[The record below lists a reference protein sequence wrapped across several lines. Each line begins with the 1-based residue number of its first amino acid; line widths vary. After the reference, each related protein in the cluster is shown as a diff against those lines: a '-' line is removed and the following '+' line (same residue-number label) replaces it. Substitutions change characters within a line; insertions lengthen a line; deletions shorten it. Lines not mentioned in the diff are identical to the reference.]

1 MTDQVTSLI
10 ERDEQQLS
18 LLSVPEAILQ
28 AEEERGTYT
37 AERYHRKQPH
47 AYRAIVA
54 LLADGALGMHR
65 IADMVRASGT
75 PCSVNTVA
83 AIRDREPA
91 IIERAQK
98 QLAQVAYRGARMA
111 IEAIVDKLSDKG
123 VLAEA
128 SLQQLGVIS
137 GILTDKGQ
145 VLSGGPT
152 ARMEV
157 VRGAT
162 REDFE
167 AFVEQVRAAQPAPAQ
182 DAEWSEPGADTMG
195 LGGGDSAQKDE
206 GAGGAGGADGPG
218 GGGPVAGA
226 ADPEDGP
233 SKGGS
238 DD

>member
-1 MTDQVTSLI
+1 MPDQMTSLI
-10 ERDEQQLS
+10 ERDEQQMDLWQ
-18 LLSVPEAILQ
+18 VPDEVLAS
-28 AEEERGTYT
+28 EESRGTYT
-37 AERYHRKQPH
+37 ADRYHNKHPH

-98 QLAQVAYRGARMA
+98 QLSQVAYRGARMA
-111 IEAIVDKLSDKG
+111 IESIVDKLSDKD
-123 VLAEA
+123 VLEGA

-137 GILTDKGQ
+137 GILTDKAQ
-145 VLSGGPT
+145 LLAGGPT

-167 AFVEQVRAAQPAPAQ
+167 AFIAQVQAQAAPAI
-182 DAEWSEPGADTMG
+182 DAEWTEPGAAAVPPMG
-195 LGGGDSAQKDE
+195 LAARDPTQKDSGPA
-206 GAGGAGGADGPG
+206 GAGADLGAVAGDRDEAADSGAK
-218 GGGPVAGA
+218 GGPH
-226 ADPEDGP
+226 D
-233 SKGGS
+233 
-238 DD
+238 

>member
-1 MTDQVTSLI
+1 MPEQVTSLI

-18 LLSVPEAILQ
+18 LMDIPAEILES
-28 AEEERGTYT
+28 EEQRGTYT
-37 AERYHRKQPH
+37 AERYHNKHPH

-54 LLADGALGMHR
+54 LLADGAIGMHR
-65 IADMVRASGT
+65 IADMVRAAGT

-111 IEAIVDKLSDKG
+111 IEAIVDKLSDQD
-123 VLAEA
+123 VLGEA

-145 VLSGGPT
+145 ILAGGPT

-167 AFVEQVRAAQPAPAQ
+167 SFIAQVQEAAQPIPAE
-182 DAEWSEPGADTMG
+182 DAEWSEPAMG
-195 LGGGDSAQKDE
+195 SSRGLPAQKGSAAAPADADE
-206 GAGGAGGADGPG
+206 GP
-218 GGGPVAGA
+218 
-226 ADPEDGP
+226 DPEP
-233 SKGGS
+233 KGVS
-238 DD
+238 T